1 MRPKNNLYP
10 PSIPSQYP
18 RSHMH
23 CKTVTIYSTDI
34 WISNARQH
42 QIKLCLPLSSQ
53 LPYYIVH
60 GGWKMKVVEL
70 SENSAGNSVYA
81 AEFQIFKKFHC
92 VSTKFHRIFLDLQK
106 NVGIARV

>member
-1 MRPKNNLYP
+1 
-10 PSIPSQYP
+10 
-18 RSHMH
+18 MH

-70 SENSAGNSVYA
+70 SKNSAGNSVYA
-81 AEFQIFKKFHC
+81 AEFQIFKKFLFLQHFHC
-92 VSTKFHRIFLDLQK
+92 VSTKFHQIFLDLQK